1 MLILVFLSK
10 SHNFF
15 FLFSRFLIG
24 SHTRRGKNF
33 GWNIDW
39 WDRRWATLWARRG
52 AKFSCLGKNGDIQK
66 VSRTIK
72 LSNCPISNHMHQWR
86 VPLAIELEQW
96 TDEFANKNQ
105 VSKSYFAILLFV
117 LDSVQLSK
125 CRRQAAVFHYYLYGA
140 QTYTFGLSRFT
151 CTISSSQLWAR
162 EFVSSVFLLLFRE
175 ELVNGRNSNGNHF
188 IGNISNTL
196 SVCSAAAVQV
206 QCHANNSLLA
216 QNLT

>member
-1 MLILVFLSK
+1 MLIFVFRSK

-15 FLFSRFLIG
+15 FPFGRFLIG
-24 SHTRRGKNF
+24 SHTRRGKHF

-39 WDRRWATLWARRG
+39 WDRRWANTLSASRSKVQPFR
-52 AKFSCLGKNGDIQK
+52 KNGTIQQ
-66 VSRTIK
+66 VSRIK
-72 LSNCPISNHMHQWR
+72 LSNNPISNHMHQWR

-206 QCHANNSLLA
+206 QCHANNSFLA